1 MKGFIFD
8 LDGVLI
14 HTDKLHYQAWKKL
27 ADSIDVYFDEKIN
40 EQLRGVSRTDS
51 LEIILKNSKQTFSS
65 VEKEVLANEKN
76 ETYREL
82 LKTLTPEDV
91 APEVRK
97 ALEQI
102 KLLGYKLAVG
112 SSSKNAKY
120 IMDYT
125 DLTKYFDAISDGNNI
140 TKSKPDPEVF
150 IKAAEYLSLACE
162 ECYVVE
168 DAFAGISAAKA
179 GNFKAIG
186 IGSATEDPDCDF
198 KIHNLLDLIS
208 IAERNL

>member
-65 VEKEVLANEKN
+65 VEKELLANEKN

-97 ALEQI
+97 ALEQL

-179 GNFKAIG
+179 GNFKSIG